1 MNYEAERAMNQKRLR
16 MEGEPGHGV
25 VQGNGLPLN
34 YIDNGHQIPYQPY
47 AGAYNTHYPPPE
59 AFSPYGPPPPGGYA
73 PQNLSYAP
81 PAHQNY
87 PHHQSFPPQQPPQA
101 QLHMPQSHMGYG
113 DVGVHKPAW
122 PPQPH
127 LLPPLDT
134 QKPLDVKQLKSEI
147 KLEPT
152 DAQKRP
158 HPESEMMARQR
169 EFNVHIPSSLGGDLD
184 QPKIKIKTDI
194 FKPDDLAHRQDKPID
209 VGQKPLSIDGL
220 HKPADMQSKDDG
232 HPIIGVENKS
242 IDKPTEACK
251 AEAAAEGA
259 GDSQRAAEPT
269 ALSDKSEE
277 DRKPFSSPELPK
289 SGSIPG
295 KVPTPGS
302 EYAIRPFRKD
312 FSGIQFRRRW
322 SDDCLDSSHIP
333 NEVYFGDVP
342 VSLEVLY
349 NYYDA
354 NAERER
360 LAAQA
365 AHIAAQKAAAAKLA
379 AAKLQARGLVPQTAE
394 VTTVDSS
401 SSDDS
406 DGSSGSDSE
415 ESDEDTPLKRG
426 PGRPKGSKN
435 SPRAPGTPGAGPG
448 APATPGS
455 GRRGRPP
462 VPPELR
468 QPGITDMKKF
478 CKAAGIRFDYK
489 KLVEGCTK
497 NKERVQKM
505 LDLLTAAGLEGKP
518 TLEKCQALKK
528 AKMEKKEQEKQAKKE
543 AKYAIR
549 PFRKDFSGIQ
559 FRRRWS
565 DDCLDSSH
573 IPNEVYFGDVPV
585 SLEVLYN
592 YYDANAERERLAAQ
606 AAHIAAQKAAAAKL
620 AAAKLQARGLVPQT
634 AEVTTVDSSSS
645 DDSDGSSGSDSEE
658 SDEDTPLKRGPGR
671 PKGSKNSPRA
681 PGTPGAGPGAPA
693 TPGSGRRGRP
703 PVPPEL
709 RQPGITDMKKFCKAA
724 GIRFD
729 YKKLVEGCTKNKE
742 RVQKMLD
749 LLTAAGLEGK
759 PTLEK
764 CQALKKAKMEK
775 KEQEKQAKKEAKVKH
790 KEVAAAPEGGRRM
803 TRGATGVKPRQR
815 IVISSDE
822 EDDTPAARR
831 TLSKLRSSLNDDSD
845 SD

>member
-1 MNYEAERAMNQKRLR
+1 MYQIIAGNALITKMNYEAERAMNQKRLR

-101 QLHMPQSHMGYG
+101 QLHMPQSHMVQGYG

-158 HPESEMMARQR
+158 HPENEM
-169 EFNVHIPSSLGGDLD
+169 LGGDLD

-209 VGQKPLSIDGL
+209 VGQKSLSLDGSQ
-220 HKPADMQSKDDG
+220 KPTDLQNKDDG

-242 IDKPTEACK
+242 MDKPTESCK
-251 AEAAAEGA
+251 AEGAAEGGA

-269 ALSDKSEE
+269 TLSDKSEE

-289 SGSIPG
+289 SGAIPG

-302 EYAIRPFRKD
+302 EPKKRGRPKGSTNKPKPPGAAPRAPAPAAPRAPPPRPLPQPPRPRATGYQYAIRPFRKD

-342 VSLEVLY
+342 VSMEVLF

-354 NAERER
+354 NAEREK
-360 LAAQA
+360 LATQAAQ
-365 AHIAAQKAAAAKLA
+365 IAAQKAAAAKLA
-379 AAKLQARGLVPQTAE
+379 AAKLQARGLMPASTE

-406 DGSSGSDSE
+406 SGSSGSDSE

-435 SPRAPGTPGAGPG
+435 SPRAPGTPSAGGTGSTPS
-448 APATPGS
+448 TPGT

-528 AKMEKKEQEKQAKKE
+528 AK
-543 AKYAIR
+543 I
-549 PFRKDFSGIQ
+549 
-559 FRRRWS
+559 
-565 DDCLDSSH
+565 
-573 IPNEVYFGDVPV
+573 
-585 SLEVLYN
+585 
-592 YYDANAERERLAAQ
+592 
-606 AAHIAAQKAAAAKL
+606 
-620 AAAKLQARGLVPQT
+620 
-634 AEVTTVDSSSS
+634 
-645 DDSDGSSGSDSEE
+645 
-658 SDEDTPLKRGPGR
+658 
-671 PKGSKNSPRA
+671 
-681 PGTPGAGPGAPA
+681 
-693 TPGSGRRGRP
+693 
-703 PVPPEL
+703 
-709 RQPGITDMKKFCKAA
+709 
-724 GIRFD
+724 
-729 YKKLVEGCTKNKE
+729 
-742 RVQKMLD
+742 
-749 LLTAAGLEGK
+749 
-759 PTLEK
+759 
-764 CQALKKAKMEK
+764 EK

-790 KEVAAAPEGGRRM
+790 KEVVSEKEGGVSRRM

>member
-1 MNYEAERAMNQKRLR
+1 MYQIIAGNALITKMNYEAERAMNQKRLR

-101 QLHMPQSHMGYG
+101 QLHMPQSHMVQGYG

-158 HPESEMMARQR
+158 HPENEMLARQR
-169 EFNVHIPSSLGGDLD
+169 EYNVHIPSTLGGDLD

-209 VGQKPLSIDGL
+209 VGQKSLSLDGSQ
-220 HKPADMQSKDDG
+220 KPTDLQNKDDG

-242 IDKPTEACK
+242 MDKPTESCK
-251 AEAAAEGA
+251 AEGAAEGGA

-269 ALSDKSEE
+269 TLSDKSEE

-289 SGSIPG
+289 SGAIPG

-302 EYAIRPFRKD
+302 EKRGRPKGSTNKPKPPGAAPRAPAPAAPRAPPPRPLPQPPRPRATGYQYAIRPFRKD

-342 VSLEVLY
+342 VSMEVLF

-354 NAERER
+354 NAEREK
-360 LAAQA
+360 LATQAAQ
-365 AHIAAQKAAAAKLA
+365 IAAQKAAAAKLA
-379 AAKLQARGLVPQTAE
+379 AAKLQARGLMPASTE

-406 DGSSGSDSE
+406 SGSSGSDSE

-435 SPRAPGTPGAGPG
+435 SPRAPGTPSAGGTGSTPS
-448 APATPGS
+448 TPGT

-528 AKMEKKEQEKQAKKE
+528 AK
-543 AKYAIR
+543 I
-549 PFRKDFSGIQ
+549 
-559 FRRRWS
+559 
-565 DDCLDSSH
+565 
-573 IPNEVYFGDVPV
+573 
-585 SLEVLYN
+585 
-592 YYDANAERERLAAQ
+592 
-606 AAHIAAQKAAAAKL
+606 
-620 AAAKLQARGLVPQT
+620 
-634 AEVTTVDSSSS
+634 
-645 DDSDGSSGSDSEE
+645 
-658 SDEDTPLKRGPGR
+658 
-671 PKGSKNSPRA
+671 
-681 PGTPGAGPGAPA
+681 
-693 TPGSGRRGRP
+693 
-703 PVPPEL
+703 
-709 RQPGITDMKKFCKAA
+709 
-724 GIRFD
+724 
-729 YKKLVEGCTKNKE
+729 
-742 RVQKMLD
+742 
-749 LLTAAGLEGK
+749 
-759 PTLEK
+759 
-764 CQALKKAKMEK
+764 EK

-790 KEVAAAPEGGRRM
+790 KEVVSEKEGGVSRRM

>member
-302 EYAIRPFRKD
+302 ETKKRGRPKGSTNKPKPPGAPRAAGPPAPRAPPPRPLPQPPRPRATGYQYAIRPFRKD

-415 ESDEDTPLKRG
+415 ESDE
-426 PGRPKGSKN
+426 
-435 SPRAPGTPGAGPG
+435 
-448 APATPGS
+448 
-455 GRRGRPP
+455 
-462 VPPELR
+462 
-468 QPGITDMKKF
+468 
-478 CKAAGIRFDYK
+478 
-489 KLVEGCTK
+489 
-497 NKERVQKM
+497 
-505 LDLLTAAGLEGKP
+505 
-518 TLEKCQALKK
+518 
-528 AKMEKKEQEKQAKKE
+528 
-543 AKYAIR
+543 
-549 PFRKDFSGIQ
+549 
-559 FRRRWS
+559 
-565 DDCLDSSH
+565 
-573 IPNEVYFGDVPV
+573 
-585 SLEVLYN
+585 
-592 YYDANAERERLAAQ
+592 
-606 AAHIAAQKAAAAKL
+606 
-620 AAAKLQARGLVPQT
+620 
-634 AEVTTVDSSSS
+634 
-645 DDSDGSSGSDSEE
+645 
-658 SDEDTPLKRGPGR
+658 RGPGR

>member
-47 AGAYNTHYPPPE
+47 AGAYNTHYPPPD
-59 AFSPYGPPPPGGYA
+59 AFAAYGPPPPGGYA
-73 PQNLSYAP
+73 PQNLSYVP

-101 QLHMPQSHMGYG
+101 QLHMPQSHMGNFKFQGYG
-113 DVGVHKPAW
+113 DVVHKPAW

-134 QKPLDVKQLKSEI
+134 QKPLDINKLKSEI

-152 DAQKRP
+152 DAHKRP
-158 HPESEMMARQR
+158 HPENEIM
-169 EFNVHIPSSLGGDLD
+169 GGDLD

-194 FKPDDLAHRQDKPID
+194 FKPDDLAHRPDKLSDISQKSLD
-209 VGQKPLSIDGL
+209 VSQKPTDL
-220 HKPADMQSKDDG
+220 QSKDIS
-232 HPIIGVENKS
+232 HPIIGAEK
-242 IDKPTEACK
+242 ITDKPTEASK
-251 AEAAAEGA
+251 PEGA
-259 GDSQRAAEPT
+259 SEGVVEAHRSAEPSAT
-269 ALSDKSEE
+269 VSDKSEE

-289 SGSIPG
+289 SGSMPG

-302 EYAIRPFRKD
+302 EAKKRGRPKGSTNKPKAPGASPVRGAALPPAPRAPPPRPAPPPARPRAAGYQYAIRPFRKD

-360 LAAQA
+360 LASQA

-379 AAKLQARGLVPQTAE
+379 QAKLQARGLVSQE

-406 DGSSGSDSE
+406 SGESGSDSE
-415 ESDEDTPLKRG
+415 ESDDDVPLKRG

-435 SPRAPGTPGAGPG
+435 SPKGAGTPSAPGGG
-448 APATPGS
+448 ATP

-462 VPPELR
+462 VPPEMR

-505 LDLLTAAGLEGKP
+505 LDLLIAAGLEGKP
-518 TLEKCQALKK
+518 TIEKCQALKK
-528 AKMEKKEQEKQAKKE
+528 AKQDKKEQEKQAKK
-543 AKYAIR
+543 
-549 PFRKDFSGIQ
+549 D
-559 FRRRWS
+559 
-565 DDCLDSSH
+565 
-573 IPNEVYFGDVPV
+573 
-585 SLEVLYN
+585 
-592 YYDANAERERLAAQ
+592 
-606 AAHIAAQKAAAAKL
+606 
-620 AAAKLQARGLVPQT
+620 
-634 AEVTTVDSSSS
+634 
-645 DDSDGSSGSDSEE
+645 
-658 SDEDTPLKRGPGR
+658 
-671 PKGSKNSPRA
+671 
-681 PGTPGAGPGAPA
+681 
-693 TPGSGRRGRP
+693 
-703 PVPPEL
+703 
-709 RQPGITDMKKFCKAA
+709 
-724 GIRFD
+724 
-729 YKKLVEGCTKNKE
+729 
-742 RVQKMLD
+742 
-749 LLTAAGLEGK
+749 
-759 PTLEK
+759 
-764 CQALKKAKMEK
+764 
-775 KEQEKQAKKEAKVKH
+775 AKVKS
-790 KEVAAAPEGGRRM
+790 KTTTQEDGTETSVPRRM

-831 TLSKLRSSLNDDSD
+831 TLSKLRSSVNDDTD

>member
-1 MNYEAERAMNQKRLR
+1 MNQKRLR

-122 PPQPH
+122 SPQPH

-169 EFNVHIPSSLGGDLD
+169 EYNVHIPSSLGGDLD

-242 IDKPTEACK
+242 IDKPAEACK

-269 ALSDKSEE
+269 TLSDKSEE

-302 EYAIRPFRKD
+302 EPKKRGRPKGSTNKPKPPPRPLPQPPRPRATGYQYAIRPFRKD

-379 AAKLQARGLVPQTAE
+379 AAKLQARGLVPHTTE
-394 VTTVDSS
+394 VQTVDSS

-406 DGSSGSDSE
+406 SGSSGSDSE

-435 SPRAPGTPGAGPG
+435 SPRAPGTPG
-448 APATPGS
+448 TPGS
-455 GRRGRPP
+455 G
-462 VPPELR
+462 
-468 QPGITDMKKF
+468 
-478 CKAAGIRFDYK
+478 
-489 KLVEGCTK
+489 
-497 NKERVQKM
+497 
-505 LDLLTAAGLEGKP
+505 
-518 TLEKCQALKK
+518 
-528 AKMEKKEQEKQAKKE
+528 
-543 AKYAIR
+543 
-549 PFRKDFSGIQ
+549 
-559 FRRRWS
+559 
-565 DDCLDSSH
+565 
-573 IPNEVYFGDVPV
+573 
-585 SLEVLYN
+585 
-592 YYDANAERERLAAQ
+592 
-606 AAHIAAQKAAAAKL
+606 
-620 AAAKLQARGLVPQT
+620 
-634 AEVTTVDSSSS
+634 
-645 DDSDGSSGSDSEE
+645 
-658 SDEDTPLKRGPGR
+658 
-671 PKGSKNSPRA
+671 A
-681 PGTPGAGPGAPA
+681 PG

-790 KEVAAAPEGGRRM
+790 KEVAATPEGGRRM

>member
-47 AGAYNTHYPPPE
+47 AGAYNTHYPPPD
-59 AFSPYGPPPPGGYA
+59 AFAAYGPPPPGGYA
-73 PQNLSYAP
+73 PQNLSYVP

-87 PHHQSFPPQQPPQA
+87 PHHQSFPPQQPPQP
-101 QLHMPQSHMGYG
+101 QLHMPQSHMVQGYG
-113 DVGVHKPAW
+113 DLVHKPTW

-134 QKPLDVKQLKSEI
+134 QKPLDINKLKSEI

-152 DAQKRP
+152 DAHKRS
-158 HPESEMMARQR
+158 HPENEMMSA
-169 EFNVHIPSSLGGDLD
+169 DLD

-194 FKPDDLAHRQDKPID
+194 FKPDDLAHRQDKTGGDLSQKAVD
-209 VGQKPLSIDGL
+209 VSQKPTDL
-220 HKPADMQSKDDG
+220 QSKDVS
-232 HPIIGVENKS
+232 HPS
-242 IDKPTEACK
+242 IVTADKTDAPTEASK
-251 AEAAAEGA
+251 PEGA
-259 GDSQRAAEPT
+259 SVGVTGDVHRAAEPNAT
-269 ALSDKSEE
+269 SSDKSEE

-289 SGSIPG
+289 SGSMPG

-302 EYAIRPFRKD
+302 EAKKRGRPKGSTNKPKPPGAPLHRPSPTAPLHPRAPAPRPLPAPIRPRATGYQYGIRPFRKD

-322 SDDCLDSSHIP
+322 SDDGLDSSHIP

-342 VSLEVLY
+342 VPLEVLH

-360 LAAQA
+360 LATQA

-379 AAKLQARGLVPQTAE
+379 AAKLQARGLVPQE

-406 DGSSGSDSE
+406 SGESGSDSE
-415 ESDEDTPLKRG
+415 ESDEDAPLKRG
-426 PGRPKGSKN
+426 PGRPKGSRNTQK
-435 SPRAPGTPGAGPG
+435 PAGTPGTPGTPGAGG
-448 APATPGS
+448 TP

-505 LDLLTAAGLEGKP
+505 LDLLIAGGLEGKP

-528 AKMEKKEQEKQAKKE
+528 AKQDKKEQEKQAKK
-543 AKYAIR
+543 
-549 PFRKDFSGIQ
+549 D
-559 FRRRWS
+559 
-565 DDCLDSSH
+565 
-573 IPNEVYFGDVPV
+573 
-585 SLEVLYN
+585 
-592 YYDANAERERLAAQ
+592 
-606 AAHIAAQKAAAAKL
+606 
-620 AAAKLQARGLVPQT
+620 
-634 AEVTTVDSSSS
+634 
-645 DDSDGSSGSDSEE
+645 
-658 SDEDTPLKRGPGR
+658 
-671 PKGSKNSPRA
+671 
-681 PGTPGAGPGAPA
+681 
-693 TPGSGRRGRP
+693 
-703 PVPPEL
+703 
-709 RQPGITDMKKFCKAA
+709 
-724 GIRFD
+724 
-729 YKKLVEGCTKNKE
+729 
-742 RVQKMLD
+742 
-749 LLTAAGLEGK
+749 
-759 PTLEK
+759 
-764 CQALKKAKMEK
+764 
-775 KEQEKQAKKEAKVKH
+775 AKVSKQ
-790 KEVAAAPEGGRRM
+790 KTTTEPDGTEGSVSRRM

>member
-1 MNYEAERAMNQKRLR
+1 MYQIIAGNALITKMNYEAERAMNQKRLR

-101 QLHMPQSHMGYG
+101 QLHMPQSHMVQGYG

-169 EFNVHIPSSLGGDLD
+169 EYNVHIPSSLGGDLD

-242 IDKPTEACK
+242 IDKPAEACK

-269 ALSDKSEE
+269 TLSDKSEE

-302 EYAIRPFRKD
+302 EKRGRPKGSTNKPKPPGAPRAAGPPAPRAPPPRPLPQPPRPRATGYQYAIRPFRKD

-379 AAKLQARGLVPQTAE
+379 AAKLQARGLVPHTTE
-394 VTTVDSS
+394 VQTVDSS

-406 DGSSGSDSE
+406 SGSSGSDSE

-435 SPRAPGTPGAGPG
+435 SPRAPGTPG
-448 APATPGS
+448 TPGS
-455 GRRGRPP
+455 G
-462 VPPELR
+462 
-468 QPGITDMKKF
+468 
-478 CKAAGIRFDYK
+478 
-489 KLVEGCTK
+489 
-497 NKERVQKM
+497 
-505 LDLLTAAGLEGKP
+505 
-518 TLEKCQALKK
+518 
-528 AKMEKKEQEKQAKKE
+528 
-543 AKYAIR
+543 
-549 PFRKDFSGIQ
+549 
-559 FRRRWS
+559 
-565 DDCLDSSH
+565 
-573 IPNEVYFGDVPV
+573 
-585 SLEVLYN
+585 
-592 YYDANAERERLAAQ
+592 
-606 AAHIAAQKAAAAKL
+606 
-620 AAAKLQARGLVPQT
+620 
-634 AEVTTVDSSSS
+634 
-645 DDSDGSSGSDSEE
+645 
-658 SDEDTPLKRGPGR
+658 
-671 PKGSKNSPRA
+671 A
-681 PGTPGAGPGAPA
+681 PG

-790 KEVAAAPEGGRRM
+790 KEVAATPEGGRRM

>member
-47 AGAYNTHYPPPE
+47 AGAYNTHYPPPD
-59 AFSPYGPPPPGGYA
+59 AFAAYGPPPPGGYA

-87 PHHQSFPPQQPPQA
+87 AHHQTFPPQQPPQP
-101 QLHMPQSHMGYG
+101 QLHMPQSHMVQGYG
-113 DVGVHKPAW
+113 PDVVHKPAW
-122 PPQPH
+122 APQPQ
-127 LLPPLDT
+127 LLAPLDA
-134 QKPLDVKQLKSEI
+134 QKPIDVKHLKPEI

-152 DAQKRP
+152 DAQKRS
-158 HPESEMMARQR
+158 HPEAEIM
-169 EFNVHIPSSLGGDLD
+169 GGDLD

-194 FKPDDLAHRQDKPID
+194 FKPDDLAHRPDIEKPHDIT
-209 VGQKPLSIDGL
+209 QKPLEVIQ
-220 HKPADMQSKDDG
+220 KPLDQQIQDDTQPKLITDSLTG
-232 HPIIGVENKS
+232 
-242 IDKPTEACK
+242 DKPL
-251 AEAAAEGA
+251 EAAKLEGVDKLLP
-259 GDSQRAAEPT
+259 GDLTRPT
-269 ALSDKSEE
+269 ELGPKPVDKIDEE
-277 DRKPFSSPELPK
+277 RKPFSSPEAQKPGLTPGKALTPGLEPK
-289 SGSIPG
+289 KRGRPKGSTNKPKPPGTPVRPSSGIPG
-295 KVPTPGS
+295 APPLRASAPGTPGPRAS
-302 EYAIRPFRKD
+302 APSPRPRHPTYQYAVRPCRKD

-342 VSLEVLY
+342 VSMQVLF

-379 AAKLQARGLVPQTAE
+379 AAKLQARGLISNE

-401 SSDDS
+401 SSDDTS
-406 DGSSGSDSE
+406 GSSGSGSE
-415 ESDEDTPLKRG
+415 ESDDDLPLKRG

-435 SPRAPGTPGAGPG
+435 STPRVPGTPG
-448 APATPGS
+448 TPGTP

-497 NKERVQKM
+497 NKERVAKM
-505 LDLLTAAGLEGKP
+505 LELLTAAGLEGKP
-518 TLEKCQALKK
+518 TLESCRAL
-528 AKMEKKEQEKQAKKE
+528 KQAKM
-543 AKYAIR
+543 
-549 PFRKDFSGIQ
+549 D
-559 FRRRWS
+559 
-565 DDCLDSSH
+565 
-573 IPNEVYFGDVPV
+573 
-585 SLEVLYN
+585 
-592 YYDANAERERLAAQ
+592 
-606 AAHIAAQKAAAAKL
+606 
-620 AAAKLQARGLVPQT
+620 
-634 AEVTTVDSSSS
+634 
-645 DDSDGSSGSDSEE
+645 
-658 SDEDTPLKRGPGR
+658 
-671 PKGSKNSPRA
+671 
-681 PGTPGAGPGAPA
+681 
-693 TPGSGRRGRP
+693 
-703 PVPPEL
+703 
-709 RQPGITDMKKFCKAA
+709 
-724 GIRFD
+724 
-729 YKKLVEGCTKNKE
+729 
-742 RVQKMLD
+742 
-749 LLTAAGLEGK
+749 
-759 PTLEK
+759 
-764 CQALKKAKMEK
+764 KKA
-775 KEQEKQAKKEAKVKH
+775 QEKQAKKEAKVKH
-790 KEVAAAPEGGRRM
+790 KDDDESASSISRRM

-831 TLSKLRSSLNDDSD
+831 TLSKLRSSVNDDSD

>member
-1 MNYEAERAMNQKRLR
+1 MYQIIAGNALITKMNYEAERAMNQKRLR

-101 QLHMPQSHMGYG
+101 QLHMPQSHMVQGYG

-158 HPESEMMARQR
+158 HPESEMM
-169 EFNVHIPSSLGGDLD
+169 GGDLD

-242 IDKPTEACK
+242 IDKPAEACK

-269 ALSDKSEE
+269 TLSDKSEE

-302 EYAIRPFRKD
+302 EPKKRGRPKGSTNKPKPPGAPRAAGPPAPRAPPPRPLPQPPRPRATGYQYAIRPFRKD

-379 AAKLQARGLVPQTAE
+379 AAKLQARGLVPHTTE
-394 VTTVDSS
+394 VSDVQLLLRLAAQAAHIAAQKAAAAKLAAAKLQARGLVPHTTEVQTVDSS

-406 DGSSGSDSE
+406 SGSSGSDSE

-435 SPRAPGTPGAGPG
+435 SPRAPGTPG
-448 APATPGS
+448 TPGS
-455 GRRGRPP
+455 G
-462 VPPELR
+462 
-468 QPGITDMKKF
+468 
-478 CKAAGIRFDYK
+478 
-489 KLVEGCTK
+489 
-497 NKERVQKM
+497 
-505 LDLLTAAGLEGKP
+505 
-518 TLEKCQALKK
+518 
-528 AKMEKKEQEKQAKKE
+528 
-543 AKYAIR
+543 
-549 PFRKDFSGIQ
+549 
-559 FRRRWS
+559 
-565 DDCLDSSH
+565 
-573 IPNEVYFGDVPV
+573 
-585 SLEVLYN
+585 
-592 YYDANAERERLAAQ
+592 
-606 AAHIAAQKAAAAKL
+606 
-620 AAAKLQARGLVPQT
+620 
-634 AEVTTVDSSSS
+634 
-645 DDSDGSSGSDSEE
+645 
-658 SDEDTPLKRGPGR
+658 
-671 PKGSKNSPRA
+671 A
-681 PGTPGAGPGAPA
+681 PG

-790 KEVAAAPEGGRRM
+790 KEVAATPEGGRRM

>member
-101 QLHMPQSHMGYG
+101 QLHMPQSHMVQGYG

-158 HPESEMMARQR
+158 HPENEMLARQR
-169 EFNVHIPSSLGGDLD
+169 EYNVHIPSTLGGDLD

-209 VGQKPLSIDGL
+209 VGQKSLSLDGSQ
-220 HKPADMQSKDDG
+220 KPTDLQNKDDG

-242 IDKPTEACK
+242 MDKPTESCK
-251 AEAAAEGA
+251 AEGAAEGGA

-269 ALSDKSEE
+269 TLSDKSEE

-289 SGSIPG
+289 SGAIPG

-302 EYAIRPFRKD
+302 EPKKRGRPKGSTNKPKPPGAAPRAPAPAAPRAPPPRPLPQPPRPRATGYQYAIRPFRKD

-342 VSLEVLY
+342 VSMEVLF

-354 NAERER
+354 NAEREK
-360 LAAQA
+360 LATQAAQ
-365 AHIAAQKAAAAKLA
+365 IAAQKAAAAKLA
-379 AAKLQARGLVPQTAE
+379 AAKLQARGLMPASTE

-406 DGSSGSDSE
+406 SGSSGSDSE

-435 SPRAPGTPGAGPG
+435 SPRAPGTPSAGGTGSTPS
-448 APATPGS
+448 TPGT

-528 AKMEKKEQEKQAKKE
+528 AK
-543 AKYAIR
+543 I
-549 PFRKDFSGIQ
+549 
-559 FRRRWS
+559 
-565 DDCLDSSH
+565 
-573 IPNEVYFGDVPV
+573 
-585 SLEVLYN
+585 
-592 YYDANAERERLAAQ
+592 
-606 AAHIAAQKAAAAKL
+606 
-620 AAAKLQARGLVPQT
+620 
-634 AEVTTVDSSSS
+634 
-645 DDSDGSSGSDSEE
+645 
-658 SDEDTPLKRGPGR
+658 
-671 PKGSKNSPRA
+671 
-681 PGTPGAGPGAPA
+681 
-693 TPGSGRRGRP
+693 
-703 PVPPEL
+703 
-709 RQPGITDMKKFCKAA
+709 
-724 GIRFD
+724 
-729 YKKLVEGCTKNKE
+729 
-742 RVQKMLD
+742 
-749 LLTAAGLEGK
+749 
-759 PTLEK
+759 
-764 CQALKKAKMEK
+764 EK

-790 KEVAAAPEGGRRM
+790 KEVVSEKEGGVSRRM

>member
-16 MEGEPGHGV
+16 MEAEPGHGV

-47 AGAYNTHYPPPE
+47 AGAYNTHYPPPD
-59 AFSPYGPPPPGGYA
+59 AFAAYGPPPPGGYA

-87 PHHQSFPPQQPPQA
+87 AHHQSFPPQQPPQA
-101 QLHMPQSHMGYG
+101 QLHMQSHMGYG

-127 LLPPLDT
+127 LLPPLDA
-134 QKPLDVKQLKSEI
+134 QKPIDVKQLKPEI

-158 HPESEMMARQR
+158 HPEAEMMSEM
-169 EFNVHIPSSLGGDLD
+169 D

-194 FKPDDLAHRQDKPID
+194 FKPDDLAHRPIEKPID
-209 VGQKPLSIDGL
+209 AHIHKPLEGAQKPTDL
-220 HKPADMQSKDDG
+220 QNKDEGQPNTIVDIKLG
-232 HPIIGVENKS
+232 E
-242 IDKPTEACK
+242 KPTESSK
-251 AEAAAEGA
+251 GDGSAEAGEPRPADSAAP
-259 GDSQRAAEPT
+259 AAPN
-269 ALSDKSEE
+269 SDI

-289 SGSIPG
+289 SGSVPG
-295 KVPTPGS
+295 KAPTPSSEPKKRGRPKGS
-302 EYAIRPFRKD
+302 TNKPKPPGVTGKLVPNMAAGGGAPRGPPPRAPAAPLRPRCTGYQYAVRAYRKD

-342 VSLEVLY
+342 VSTEVLF

-360 LAAQA
+360 LATQA
-365 AHIAAQKAAAAKLA
+365 AQIAAQKAAAAKLA
-379 AAKLQARGLVPQTAE
+379 AAKLQARGVVSNE

-406 DGSSGSDSE
+406 SGSEGSDSE
-415 ESDEDTPLKRG
+415 DSDEDAPLKRG

-435 SPRAPGTPGAGPG
+435 SPRPPGATPPG
-448 APATPGS
+448 AT
-455 GRRGRPP
+455 RRGRPP

-497 NKERVQKM
+497 NKERVEKM
-505 LDLLTAAGLEGKP
+505 LELLVAAGLEGKP
-518 TLEKCQALKK
+518 TLEKCKAMKQAKLD
-528 AKMEKKEQEKQAKKE
+528 KKEQEKLAKKE
-543 AKYAIR
+543 AKAKH
-549 PFRKDFSGIQ
+549 KD
-559 FRRRWS
+559 
-565 DDCLDSSH
+565 D
-573 IPNEVYFGDVPV
+573 P
-585 SLEVLYN
+585 
-592 YYDANAERERLAAQ
+592 AE
-606 AAHIAAQKAAAAKL
+606 
-620 AAAKLQARGLVPQT
+620 P
-634 AEVTTVDSSSS
+634 
-645 DDSDGSSGSDSEE
+645 
-658 SDEDTPLKRGPGR
+658 
-671 PKGSKNSPRA
+671 
-681 PGTPGAGPGAPA
+681 
-693 TPGSGRRGRP
+693 
-703 PVPPEL
+703 
-709 RQPGITDMKKFCKAA
+709 AA
-724 GIRFD
+724 GS
-729 YKKLVEGCTKNKE
+729 C
-742 RVQKMLD
+742 
-749 LLTAAGLEGK
+749 
-759 PTLEK
+759 
-764 CQALKKAKMEK
+764 
-775 KEQEKQAKKEAKVKH
+775 
-790 KEVAAAPEGGRRM
+790 RRM

-822 EDDTPAARR
+822 EDDTPQARR
-831 TLSKLRSSLNDDSD
+831 TLSKLRSSVNDHSD